1 MHNIM
6 HLRSFLTYFP
16 KFLKSFLLGASCVPD
31 CRHFIRNALK
41 AISHA
46 AFNARF
52 NEGLT
57 NDL

>member
-16 KFLKSFLLGASCVPD
+16 KFLKYFLLGVSYVPV
-31 CRHFIRNALK
+31 CRHFIRNALT

-46 AFNARF
+46 AFFARF